1 MRTILLELMRHGTD
15 HNQLLSPS
23 LPYLAVCEN
32 APVTTIQQPFEHR
45 ELLVRLSSLSYPEGN
60 KKYVEAQ
67 RSFQL
72 QDIGR
77 ALGRMLSDI
86 PGLTSALG
94 VARQDGDGDNA
105 ENYRRPFLNLRLVLS
120 AKELA
125 LLPFET
131 TISGAGFPGTSE
143 HLLLQLSMPFSITRE
158 SRRSARRHYLSPLTP
173 KVLFAYCDLP
183 GAPVPS
189 RAHALALR
197 AAFDPWL
204 RAGASIHE
212 HLHVLRN
219 ASLRE
224 LTQQCREHR
233 YTHVHLLAH
242 GAPQDSDTVQSL
254 NVIALRSDSGDE
266 PFERVTGRNLA
277 RALSPMKGQEDL
289 NQPLVVTLATCDSGR
304 PQGVPLD
311 SGGDSLAHALHAA
324 GVPLVVASQFPL
336 TYEGSVV
343 MAGRLYEH
351 LLYARD
357 PRVAMIDVRH
367 ELVRRLPW
375 SQDWASLVCYL
386 SLHPEFDAR
395 NPAAELKR
403 LSHAVIRGDLDGKD
417 AESQFDSSIE
427 DRYRDALQRIES
439 YAPATP
445 LSADDNSDHE
455 LMRAGVHRRY
465 GLWLARLGKSQES
478 DLQFDKAKALYL
490 NVYRQR
496 PQRFWTLTEALR
508 LSLVL
513 ATGRNAPDRDVWPSA
528 TDQTLAG
535 LVGAKQAEKAATLT
549 TRAPVAASSP
559 LDAHDTFAEGLP
571 LPAADTWWLLHHTA
585 RFQLKTRTDDRA
597 WMLVDAIEVDLL
609 AVAAGQR
616 AQRQSVLR
624 MGRELAHFQGADSA
638 RRTLLQQ
645 LKRYRQKPFAAV
657 VDGAILDEL
666 EAMLSPRTDAF
677 ARPGTND
684 VPDAE
689 FKAMAKK
696 PPGRSRKAPT

>member
-45 ELLVRLSSLSYPEGN
+45 ELLVRLSSLSYPESN
-60 KKYVEAQ
+60 TKYVEAQ
-67 RSFQL
+67 RRFQL

-77 ALGRMLSDI
+77 ALGRMLGDI

-158 SRRSARRHYLSPLTP
+158 SRRSARRHYLSPLAP

-197 AAFDPWL
+197 EAFDPWL

-254 NVIALRSDSGDE
+254 NAIALRSDSGDE

-367 ELVRRLPW
+367 ELVRRVPW

-417 AESQFDSSIE
+417 AHPQFDPTLE
-427 DRYRDALQRIES
+427 DQYRDALQRIES
-439 YAPATP
+439 YASAKP

-455 LMRAGVHRRY
+455 LMRAGVHRRF
-465 GLWLARLGKSQES
+465 GLWLVRTEKREKIGEGFR
-478 DLQFDKAKALYL
+478 QFDKARSLYL
-490 NVYRQR
+490 SVYRQR
-496 PQRFWTLTEALR
+496 PQRYWTLTEALR
-508 LSLVL
+508 LVL
-513 ATGRNAPDRDVWPSA
+513 AARASRIAQGANRSIEGETG
-528 TDQTLAG
+528 
-535 LVGAKQAEKAATLT
+535 
-549 TRAPVAASSP
+549 ASQ
-559 LDAHDTFAEGLP
+559 HGLP
-571 LPAADTWWLLHHTA
+571 LSIKDTWSLLHHTA
-585 RFQLKTRTDDRA
+585 HYQLNTRSEDRA
-597 WMLVDAIEVDLL
+597 WMLVDAIEVYLL
-609 AVAAGQR
+609 ASAAGHR
-616 AQRQSVLR
+616 VARSTVLD
-624 MGRELAHFQGADSA
+624 MGQELALVSAGDSA
-638 RRTLLQQ
+638 RRTLQQQ
-645 LKRYRQKPFAAV
+645 LKRYRCPPFVDLVDAAIV
-657 VDGAILDEL
+657 SRLCRLLDTRSDPVRSIEPSDSSDGDLRL
-666 EAMLSPRTDAF
+666 
-677 ARPGTND
+677 
-684 VPDAE
+684 
-689 FKAMAKK
+689 AMASTKAAK
-696 PPGRSRKAPT
+696 RRSTATLKSS